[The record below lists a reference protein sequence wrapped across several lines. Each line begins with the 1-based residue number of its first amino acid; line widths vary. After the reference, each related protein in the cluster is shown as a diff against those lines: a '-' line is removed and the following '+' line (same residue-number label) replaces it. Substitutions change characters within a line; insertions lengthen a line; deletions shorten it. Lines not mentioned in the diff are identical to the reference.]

1 MRIWSTSIIVVTCLM
16 TTLWNHAEAQPQ
28 KKGREYY
35 EARGDV
41 VWEVPTDEK
50 IIALTF
56 DDGPDPSDTPAIL
69 DLLNQYGAKA
79 TFFVIGKRVE
89 KHPDL
94 VKRELREGHEIAN
107 HTYSHPYFKKRIP
120 GEKVQEEILKAEQII
135 FDTTGHKPN
144 LFRPPGGY
152 YGENLVNAS
161 KKSGYLVVMWS
172 WHQDTEDWNKP
183 GVAKIVNKVLNNVRN
198 GDIILFHDYVEGKSQ
213 TLEALKQILPQLI
226 EKGYR
231 FVTVS
236 ELLDFRKSTT
246 VEN

>member
-1 MRIWSTSIIVVTCLM
+1 MRKISTFMIVVACLM
-16 TTLWNHAEAQPQ
+16 FTLWGHAEAQPQ
-28 KKGREYY
+28 SKGRHYY
-35 EARGDV
+35 EARGDI

-56 DDGPDPSDTPAIL
+56 DDGPDPADTPEIL
-69 DLLNQYGAKA
+69 DLLNQYEAKA
-79 TFFVIGKRVE
+79 TFFVIGQRVE
-89 KHPDL
+89 RYPDL

-107 HTYSHPYFKKRIP
+107 HTYSHPYFQKRIP
-120 GEKVQEEILKAEQII
+120 GEKVQDEILKAEQTIL
-135 FDTTGHKPN
+135 DTTGLKPN

-172 WHQDTEDWNKP
+172 WHQDTEDWNRP
-183 GVAKIVNKVLNNVRN
+183 GVAKIVNKVLTNARN

-213 TLEALKQILPQLI
+213 TIEALKQILPQLK
-226 EKGYR
+226 ERGYR

-236 ELLDFRKSTT
+236 KLLDSRKSTT